1 MASHYVSSSALQVI
15 AVYKTTNSN
24 SVVVET
30 IPQNSNIIVLE
41 EYLGQNCKFHLISS
55 SNNNVGYVL
64 NEYIYPLSG
73 TAESAPYVCSN
84 EFPNFAYVQPEWQL
98 LSSDQPYV
106 DELTQEYC
114 ITITSTS
121 KVPTSANQEEIL
133 KEGIKQLFKFY
144 NKPYDDV
151 TVQKYMNYYIFA
163 KMKDSYV
170 PYRPLLRI
178 KYLVSIPK
186 KYFDA
191 IEDDTASS
199 SLTPLERDISKA
211 DFLLTIDLKEKNV
224 LFNSIKQLLNLY
236 HDDVTYSN
244 ATLVFTPALLT
255 GGQAVEDILQNE
267 VVVEMAFNDK
277 SQNINNFLR
286 ELDNLLSLNNIDPN
300 PSQNSPDTYKIQ
312 FAIDSTCNIIYDVSS
327 TINGSCRKFRKG
339 IEKFLKSESVADPTT
354 VNFIKNIRAI
364 NQIQKCKVPW
374 YEFAEQYIFPDV
386 EVVNP
391 VIEENASSYEVFKRL
406 YNKFLY
412 FQKVNDVNPIK
423 TYDEIL
429 NEQKQLLE
437 FKSNYLFSSTTSP
450 FLRLIYQGDN
460 ALDTTN
466 LQRTLQSLDIAIS
479 ESPLKNQDYNVVLPF
494 GEQYQNVVSSSSGWQ
509 IVGGNTELP
518 PELFKINSDT
528 PWITI
533 DSTNYTLYTATKAD
547 VAKYQ
552 TKIAGDGLK
561 TKLQEIYNFINKVG
575 FCKISDLPFGCLIFL
590 GRSLGI
596 DIDASLTLSSVKS
609 FDYEKLINEVIP
621 YLPSDQQQLIYE
633 QLLIELGC
641 INKNAM
647 LYTLKN
653 YLDSEEYETL
663 NLQSASYEN
672 IVAEVAKR
680 MVVTVN

>member
-191 IEDDTASS
+191 IEDDTTSN

-267 VVVEMAFNDK
+267 VVVEIAFNDK

>member
-1 MASHYVSSSALQVI
+1 MASHYVSSSALQII

-114 ITITSTS
+114 ITITSTA

-178 KYLVSIPK
+178 KYLVCIPK

-224 LFNSIKQLLNLY
+224 LFNSIRQLLNLY

-277 SQNINNFLR
+277 SQGVNNFLR

-300 PSQNSPDTYKIQ
+300 PSQNSPDTYKVQ

-374 YEFAEQYIFPDV
+374 YEFAEQYVFPDV
-386 EVVNP
+386 EVINP

-494 GEQYQNVVSSSSGWQ
+494 GEQYQNVISSSGGWQ

-518 PELFKINSDT
+518 PELFKINSST
-528 PWITI
+528 PSITI
-533 DSTNYTLYTATKAD
+533 DGTNYTLYTATKAD

-561 TKLQEIYNFINKVG
+561 TILGEIYNFINKIG
-575 FCKISDLPFGCLIFL
+575 FCKISDLPFGCLMFL
-590 GRSLGI
+590 ARSLGI

-621 YLPSDQQQLIYE
+621 YLPSDQQQFIYE

-647 LYTLKN
+647 LYILKN

-663 NLQSASYEN
+663 NLESASYEN
-672 IVAEVAKR
+672 IVTEVAKR
-680 MVVTVN
+680 MVVTVI

>member
-30 IPQNSNIIVLE
+30 IPQNSNIVVLE

-114 ITITSTS
+114 ITITSTA
-121 KVPTSANQEEIL
+121 KVPTSVNQEEIL

-300 PSQNSPDTYKIQ
+300 PSQNSPDTYKVQ

-327 TINGSCRKFRKG
+327 TINGNCRKFRKG

-518 PELFKINSDT
+518 PELFKINSET

-663 NLQSASYEN
+663 NLESASYEN
-672 IVAEVAKR
+672 IVTEVAKR